1 MCLHFSLGDPL
12 ECWNCFGR
20 FVYWEKLGWLLDIG
34 LLDLDYVMFWLI
46 AGGVLSSLLLWFLG
60 GKVKGWFC
68 F

>member
-1 MCLHFSLGDPL
+1 M
-12 ECWNCFGR
+12 
-20 FVYWEKLGWLLDIG
+20 YWEKLGWLLDIG